1 MRCRILVIM
10 LALGSARPLHALQN
24 ADVQLTPTL
33 PEPPSSATDSII
45 SLALE
50 QAVVHGMPPDLSRT
64 RPRVLIIR
72 DDAPVSARAL
82 PRIDSVAFS
91 ILDSA
96 QIQALADRHES
107 MDYLVVSGASI
118 HGDSGTVGI
127 GDHVAQRPHSGRGT
141 RQFSTRRVCYWIL
154 RRHEGVWRIERE
166 GGCVVW

>member
-1 MRCRILVIM
+1 MRYAIIVIL
-10 LALGSARPLHALQN
+10 LAWGSLRPLHALQN
-24 ADVQLTPTL
+24 TDVQRAATL
-33 PEPPSSATDSII
+33 PEPPSSATDSIV

-72 DDAPVSARAL
+72 DDAPVSAHAL
-82 PRIDSVAFS
+82 PRIDSVAFY
-91 ILDSA
+91 ILDSM

-118 HGDSGTVGI
+118 QGDSATVGI
-127 GDHVAQRPHSGRGT
+127 GDRVAQRPHSGRG
-141 RQFSTRRVCYWIL
+141 RYFSSRRTCFWIL
-154 RRHEGVWRIERE
+154 RRHEGVWTIERE